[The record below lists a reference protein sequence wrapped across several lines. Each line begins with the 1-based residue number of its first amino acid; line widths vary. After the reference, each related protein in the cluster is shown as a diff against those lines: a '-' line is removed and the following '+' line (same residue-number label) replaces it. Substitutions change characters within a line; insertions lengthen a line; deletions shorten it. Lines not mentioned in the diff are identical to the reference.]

1 MSIVKLVPGI
11 ALKSFLSHIAH
22 IFPLP
27 FLFPSLFFP
36 PSVGIKLRVFHI
48 LEKCP
53 TTEHRHQTYYMTW
66 SSLSEIS
73 VGLKGKSIE
82 TRDDLLKS

>member
-1 MSIVKLVPGI
+1 MSIIKLIPGI

-22 IFPLP
+22 VFPLL

-36 PSVGIKLRVFHI
+36 PSVGIKLRVLNI
-48 LEKCP
+48 LDKCP
-53 TTEHRHQTYYMTW
+53 TTEHHHQASYMTC

-82 TRDDLLKS
+82 ARDGLLKS